1 VSTVPAGISW
11 RARRQG
17 MSERFRFARTA
28 RGRVGL
34 TLLVLIVAIAV
45 FGPLFAPHNP
55 DAQVGIPFAGPSSR
69 ALLGTD
75 ALGRDVLS
83 RVLYGGRTVLLYPA
97 AAAVLAYLIG
107 GAVGLFAGYN
117 RGRSDGLLMRG
128 VDVLLSFPSL
138 VFLLVLVTGLGTS
151 AWVLIVGTAVVQAPM
166 VARIVRSA
174 TLEQVVRGFVEAAV
188 ARGDS
193 TLAILRREVLP
204 NIVPAV
210 MADAGLRFTYSLLLI
225 ASVNFLG
232 LGLQPP
238 AADWGLMVSENRTGI
253 AIMPLGVVVPAVLIA
268 LLTISLNL
276 IGDAISQSLGRSSYG
291 DAK

>member
-1 VSTVPAGISW
+1 
-11 RARRQG
+11 
-17 MSERFRFARTA
+17 
-28 RGRVGL
+28 
-34 TLLVLIVAIAV
+34 VLI
-45 FGPLFAPHNP
+45 
-55 DAQVGIPFAGPSSR
+55 
-69 ALLGTD
+69 
-75 ALGRDVLS
+75 
-83 RVLYGGRTVLLYPA
+83 YPA
-97 AAAVLAYLIG
+97 LAALLAYLIG
-107 GAVGLFAGYN
+107 GTVGLVAGYN

-138 VFLLVLVTGLGTS
+138 VFLLVLVTGLGS
-151 AWVLIVGTAVVQAPM
+151 SPAVLIIGTAVVQAPM

-174 TLEQVVRGFVEAAV
+174 TLEQVVRGFVEAAI

-193 TLAILRREVLP
+193 TVAILRREVLP
-204 NIVPAV
+204 NIVPSV

-253 AIMPLGVVVPAVLIA
+253 SINPLAVVAPAVLIA

-276 IGDAISQSLGRSSYG
+276 IGDAITQSLGRSSYG
-291 DAK
+291 DAR

>member
-1 VSTVPAGISW
+1 VSTLEASVRWS
-11 RARRQG
+11 ARRRDG
-17 MSERFRFARTA
+17 LDRFRFARTT

-34 TLLVLIVAIAV
+34 ALLLLIVLIALL
-45 FGPLFAPHNP
+45 GPLLAPHNP
-55 DAQVGIPFAGPSSR
+55 DAPTGVPFAGPSSHD
-69 ALLGTD
+69 LLGTD

-83 RVLYGGRTVLLYPA
+83 RVLYGGRTVLIYPA
-97 AAAVLAYLIG
+97 LAALLAYLIG
-107 GAVGLFAGYN
+107 GTVGLVAGYN

-138 VFLLVLVTGLGTS
+138 VFLLVLVTGLGS
-151 AWVLIVGTAVVQAPM
+151 SPAVLIIGTAVVQAPM

-174 TLEQVVRGFVEAAV
+174 TLEQVVRGFVEAAI

-193 TLAILRREVLP
+193 TVAILRREVLP
-204 NIVPAV
+204 NIVPSV

-253 AIMPLGVVVPAVLIA
+253 SINPLAVVAPAVLIA

-276 IGDAISQSLGRSSYG
+276 IGDAITQSLGRSSYG
-291 DAK
+291 DAR